1 MKSLV
6 VEPTREALVQR
17 VAQDFVKVV
26 GEATRANARVDIV
39 LTGGS
44 VGIDVLRE
52 VGAVPAVS
60 EIEWSKVR
68 VWWGD
73 ERFVP
78 AGDSD
83 RNDRQAREA
92 LLDSL
97 PLQPEH
103 VHPFPADDGQQLE
116 LALSTFCEEFD
127 REFHGSPKFALV
139 LNGMGHD
146 GHVASLFPSHN
157 HGEAGD
163 FAVAINNSPKPPTKR
178 LSLTFS
184 ALNAGTHVW
193 LIAAG
198 EDKAAPI
205 ARVMTG
211 KPTPDVPATLL
222 NGLQATTI
230 YVDASAASKLQ

>member
-44 VGIDVLRE
+44 VGIDVLSE

-78 AGDSD
+78 AEDSD

-97 PLQPEH
+97 PLRPEH

-116 LALSTFCEEFD
+116 LALSKFREEFD
-127 REFHGSPKFALV
+127 REFHGSPTFALV
-139 LNGMGHD
+139 LNGIGHD

-157 HGEAGD
+157 HGEDGD